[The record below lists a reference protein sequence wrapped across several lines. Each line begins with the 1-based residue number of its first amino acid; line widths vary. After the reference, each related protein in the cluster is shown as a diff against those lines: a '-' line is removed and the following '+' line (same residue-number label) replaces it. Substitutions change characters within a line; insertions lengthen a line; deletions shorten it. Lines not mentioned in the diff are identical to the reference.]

1 MKAQLQQLSDQFQE
15 LKQKLLAQPSVQQ
28 ATAWYNGLPKRDQ
41 LIVQLVSVL
50 LIAALVFAMFYA
62 PLLKA
67 RKTAQS
73 QLDRNLTTYNLIA
86 SNAGRFGGVGSNQ
99 VNLSG
104 SILSATT
111 SLAQQQGINLSR
123 YEQDGS
129 NLRVWLDKTAFD
141 DAITWFEALETQR
154 GIRVSQISI
163 DKTDITGRVDIR
175 ATLTR

>member
-1 MKAQLQQLSDQFQE
+1 MKAQLQQLSDQLQE

-123 YEQDGS
+123 YEQDGRS
-129 NLRVWLDKTAFD
+129 EHTSELQSRPHLVC
-141 DAITWFEALETQR
+141 
-154 GIRVSQISI
+154 
-163 DKTDITGRVDIR
+163 
-175 ATLTR
+175 